1 MKISTVNRDA
11 IAQIILDEMAAGS
24 AGSPVIEFYEGTM
37 PSSFGATI
45 TDTLLAAVTLTN
57 TVGTISNGV
66 ITFDP
71 ISEDP
76 SADAS
81 GDIGYAVA
89 RDRDGGQAAYFTVS
103 ANGTGDINFS
113 SVAVVAGQP
122 VGISSFT
129 VSIGGA

>member
-1 MKISTVNRDA
+1 MKISTANRDA

-24 AGSPVIEFYEGTM
+24 AGSPVIELYEGVM

-45 TDTLLAAVTLTN
+45 TDTLLATVTLTN

-89 RDRDGGQAAYFTVS
+89 RDRDGDQAAYFTVS
-103 ANGTGDINFS
+103 DNGTGDINFS
-113 SVAVVAGQP
+113 SVAVVGGQP

-129 VSIGGA
+129 VTIGGA